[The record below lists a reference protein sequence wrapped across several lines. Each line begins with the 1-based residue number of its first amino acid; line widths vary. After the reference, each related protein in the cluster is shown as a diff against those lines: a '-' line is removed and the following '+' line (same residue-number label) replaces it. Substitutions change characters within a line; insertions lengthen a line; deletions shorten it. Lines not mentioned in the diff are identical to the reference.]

1 MENHWSQEIWPPS
14 SPDCNPL
21 DLFMWSVFEREI
33 NKQPRNTLASFRAK
47 ILEVMADKDR
57 EVVIQSYKKSWSSIE
72 AVVDASED
80 FVK

>member
-1 MENHWSQEIWPPS
+1 
-14 SPDCNPL
+14 
-21 DLFMWSVFEREI
+21 MWSVFEREI